1 LKFKI
6 DENLPAEYV
15 AILRAAGYEAESV
28 DDEGLGSADDG
39 VIADRVQAE
48 ERALLTL
55 DLGFAD
61 IRTYPPQQYSGLI
74 VFRSRTQDKI
84 MLLSLLRRL
93 LPVLRQRSPVGQL
106 WIVESDRIRFREG
119 W

>member
-6 DENLPAEYV
+6 DENLPVEYQTL
-15 AILRAAGYEAESV
+15 LRAAGFEAETL

-39 VIADRVQAE
+39 VISDRVRAE
-48 ERALLTL
+48 RRALLTL

-61 IRTYPPQQYSGLI
+61 IRAYPPQEYSGLI
-74 VFRSRTQDKI
+74 VFRSKAQDKI

-93 LPVLRQRSPVGQL
+93 IPVLRQRSPEGQL

-119 W
+119 